1 MAILKF
7 SRLIWIT
14 FPVKTN
20 DNTFWDI
27 TKTSI
32 FAHFAA
38 FYQNKEDNVLKNK
51 VLSLVTFKY
60 LRSCKV
66 QKKGL
71 ISQFWETSA
80 TDNRQNRRTC
90 EWKDEPECIVERQ
103 TCWKAKGKKKIL
115 KNTAFILCNY
125 FQIIFKTFDT
135 FDVIRPKTHIPA
147 EYTKYLVKIH

>member
-32 FAHFAA
+32 FAHFEA
-38 FYQNKEDNVLKNK
+38 FYKNKEDNVLKNK
-51 VLSLVTFKY
+51 VLSLLNTKGPVTP
-60 LRSCKV
+60 C
-66 QKKGL
+66 KKGL
-71 ISQFWETSA
+71 MSQFWETSA
-80 TDNRQNRRTC
+80 TDNRQNRWTC
-90 EWKDEPECIVERQ
+90 EWKDGAEWIVERQ
-103 TCWKAKGKKKIL
+103 TCQKTKGKKEIL

-147 EYTKYLVKIH
+147 EYIKYLVKIH